1 MKICA
6 ISFHCC
12 PLSPIGGDGVG
23 GMNVYLKE
31 LSTALACD
39 PGTEIDIFT
48 RNQNSGS
55 VRIKR
60 LMSNV
65 RVIQLPA
72 GPKCFVDR
80 KSLYG
85 YLPEFVDNLKG
96 FMGKEKKNYDV
107 IYTHYWLSG
116 LAGEHLKHY
125 FNIPLVHTY
134 HTLAFLKNCVANE
147 HEHKYRLL
155 AERHLSFAA
164 DSIISSSSEEKRN
177 LVGEYGISAQKIKVI
192 YPGVNHNLFYPSK
205 AKTAYQETGF
215 SEDDKIL
222 LYVGRVEPIK
232 GLLTIIEAFALLNKS
247 RNPLSKKLRLIVI
260 GGGKKGSEL
269 SSNLE
274 VKRVKAALE
283 TFGLTE
289 KIVFL
294 GSKVQKVLKEFYSAA
309 DVLIVPSLY
318 ESFGLVVV
326 EALACGTPVLV
337 SNVGKMRTIVKE
349 GKNGFSFAPGS
360 PEALAKGLNV
370 CFKKKNLLWEEAK
383 IRQDIIDRFS
393 WEKTGRETQRVFASL
408 KQEKILSTTK
418 FRPDESPRLA

>member
-12 PLSPIGGDGVG
+12 PLSPVGSDGVG
-23 GMNVYLKE
+23 GMNIYLKE
-31 LSTALACD
+31 LSLALACD

-48 RNQNSGS
+48 RDRNLSKVG
-55 VRIKR
+55 IKR
-60 LMSNV
+60 LMPNV
-65 RVIQLPA
+65 RVIHLPA

-85 YLPEFVDNLKG
+85 YLPEFVENLKG
-96 FMGKEKKNYDV
+96 FMSKEKKTYDV

-116 LAGEHLKHY
+116 LAGEYLKHY

-134 HTLAFLKNCVANE
+134 HTLAFLKNRVSNE
-147 HEHKYRLL
+147 PEHRNRMLT
-155 AERHLSFAA
+155 ERHLSFAA
-164 DSIISSSSEEKRN
+164 DLIISSSSEEKRN
-177 LVGEYGISAQKIKVI
+177 LMEEYGVSPQKIKVI
-192 YPGVNHNLFYPSK
+192 YPGVNHNLFYPSRT
-205 AKTAYQETGF
+205 KTAFQETGY

-232 GLLTIIEAFALLNKS
+232 GLMTIIEAFALLKKS
-247 RNPLSKKLRLIVI
+247 RNPLSKKLKLIVI
-260 GGGKKGSEL
+260 GGGKKDSEL
-269 SSNLE
+269 SYNPE
-274 VKRVKAALE
+274 AKRIKAAVE
-283 TFGLTE
+283 TSGLKE

-294 GSKVQKVLKEFYSAA
+294 GSKEQAALKEFYSAA

-337 SNVGKMRTIVKE
+337 SKVGKMRTIVKE

-360 PEALAKGLNV
+360 PEILVNGIKE
-370 CFKKKNLLWEEAK
+370 FFRKKNLLWEEAR

-393 WEKTGRETQRVFASL
+393 WDKTGRETQRVFAGL
-408 KQEKILSTTK
+408 KQEKILSTTE
-418 FRPDESPRLA
+418 FRPDEIPQLV

>member
-12 PLSPIGGDGVG
+12 PLSPVGGDGVG

-48 RNQNSGS
+48 RDWNSSKVG
-55 VRIKR
+55 IKR
-60 LMSNV
+60 VMPNV
-65 RVIQLPA
+65 RVIHLPA

-85 YLPEFVDNLKG
+85 YLPEFEENLKS
-96 FMGKEKKNYDV
+96 FMGKEKKTYDV
-107 IYTHYWLSG
+107 IYSHYWLSG
-116 LAGEHLKHY
+116 LAGEYLKHY

-134 HTLAFLKNCVANE
+134 HTLAFLKNRVSNE
-147 HEHKYRLL
+147 PEHRNRVLT
-155 AERHLSFAA
+155 ERHLSHAA
-164 DSIISSSSEEKRN
+164 DLIISSSSEEKRN
-177 LVGEYGISAQKIKVI
+177 LMGEFGVSPKKIKVI
-192 YPGVNHNLFYPSK
+192 YPGVNHNLFYPSRT
-205 AKTAYQETGF
+205 KTAFQETGF

-232 GLLTIIEAFALLNKS
+232 GLMTIIEAFAILNKS
-247 RNPLSKKLRLIVI
+247 RNPLSKKLKLIVI
-260 GGGKKGSEL
+260 GGGKKDSEL
-269 SSNLE
+269 SYNPE
-274 VKRVKAALE
+274 AKRIKAAVE
-283 TFGLTE
+283 TSGLKE

-294 GSKVQKVLKEFYSAA
+294 GSKEQAALKEFYSAA

-337 SNVGKMRTIVKE
+337 SKVGKMRTIVKE

-360 PEALAKGLNV
+360 PKVLANGIKE
-370 CFKKKNLLWEEAK
+370 FFQKKDLLWEEVK

-393 WEKTGRETQRVFASL
+393 WDKTGRETHRVFAGL
-408 KQEKILSTTK
+408 KHEKILSTTE
-418 FRPDESPRLA
+418 FRPDEIPQLV

>member
-12 PLSPIGGDGVG
+12 PSSPIGGDGVG

-39 PGTEIDIFT
+39 PSIEIDIFT
-48 RNQNSGS
+48 REQNSGK
-55 VRIKR
+55 VRIKK
-60 LMSNV
+60 LLPNV
-65 RVIQLPA
+65 RVIHLPA
-72 GPKCFVDR
+72 GPEGFVDR
-80 KSLYG
+80 KSLYD
-85 YLPEFVDNLKG
+85 YLPEFVENLKG
-96 FMGKEKKNYDV
+96 FIGKEKKSYTV

-134 HTLAFLKNCVANE
+134 HTLAFLKNCVASE
-147 HEHKYRLL
+147 HEHRYRLI
-155 AERHLSFAA
+155 AERHLSIAA
-164 DSIISSSSEEKRN
+164 DLIISSSSEEKKN
-177 LVGEYGISAQKIKVI
+177 LMGEYGISALKIKVI
-192 YPGVNHNLFYPSK
+192 YPGVNHNLFYPL
-205 AKTAYQETGF
+205 KTKTVYLESGF
-215 SEDDKIL
+215 SEDNKIL

-232 GLLTIIEAFALLNKS
+232 GLLTIIEALALLNKS
-247 RNPLSKKLRLIVI
+247 LDTLSEKLRLIVI

-269 SSNLE
+269 SYNQE
-274 VKRVKAALE
+274 ANRVKTAAE
-283 TFGLTE
+283 NFGLSG

-294 GSKVQKVLKEFYSAA
+294 GSIEQKALKNYYSAA
-309 DVLIVPSLY
+309 ATLIVPSLY

-360 PEALAKGLNV
+360 PEALAMGLNEF
-370 CFKKKNLLWEEAK
+370 FKKKDLLWEGAK

-393 WEKTGRETQRVFASL
+393 WEKTGRETQQVFASL
-408 KQEKILSTTK
+408 KQENILSTTK
-418 FRPDESPRLA
+418 FQPDEIPRLA

>member
-6 ISFHCC
+6 ISFHSC
-12 PLSPIGGDGVG
+12 PLSPVGGDGVG
-23 GMNVYLKE
+23 GMNIYLKE
-31 LSTALACD
+31 LSSALACD

-48 RNQNSGS
+48 RDRNSDS

-60 LMSNV
+60 LMPNV
-65 RVIQLPA
+65 RVIHLPA

-85 YLPEFVDNLKG
+85 YLPEFVENLKG
-96 FMGKEKKNYDV
+96 FMGKEKKTYDV
-107 IYTHYWLSG
+107 IYSHYWLSG
-116 LAGEHLKHY
+116 LVGEHLKHY

-134 HTLAFLKNCVANE
+134 HTLAFLKNRVASK
-147 HEHKYRLL
+147 HEHRYRLL
-155 AERHLSFAA
+155 AERHLSHAA
-164 DSIISSSSEEKRN
+164 DLIISSSSEEKRN
-177 LVGEYGISAQKIKVI
+177 LMEEYGVSAQKIKVI

-205 AKTAYQETGF
+205 VKKVYLESGF
-215 SEDDKIL
+215 LEDHKIL

-232 GLLTIIEAFALLNKS
+232 GLLTIIEALAFLNKS
-247 RNPLSKKLRLIVI
+247 LDPLSKELRLIVI

-269 SSNLE
+269 SYNHE
-274 VKRVKAALE
+274 ANCVKAAAE
-283 TFGLTE
+283 TFGLTG

-294 GSKVQKVLKEFYSAA
+294 GSIEQKALKDYYSAA
-309 DVLIVPSLY
+309 DALIVPSLY

-360 PEALAKGLNV
+360 PEALAKVLKEF
-370 CFKKKNLLWEEAK
+370 FKKKNFLWEEAK

-393 WEKTGRETQRVFASL
+393 WEKTGRETQRVFAGL

>member
-12 PLSPIGGDGVG
+12 PLSPVGGDGVG
-23 GMNVYLKE
+23 GMNIYLKE
-31 LSTALACD
+31 LSSALACN

-55 VRIKR
+55 VMIKK
-60 LMSNV
+60 LMPNV
-65 RVIQLPA
+65 RVIHIPA

-96 FMGKEKKNYDV
+96 FICKEKKSYTV

-116 LAGEHLKHY
+116 LAGECMKHS

-134 HTLAFLKNCVANE
+134 HTLAFLKNRVSNE
-147 HEHKYRLL
+147 PEYRKRIL
-155 AERHLSFAA
+155 AERHLSHAA
-164 DSIISSSSEEKRN
+164 DLIISSSSEEKRN
-177 LVGEYGISAQKIKVI
+177 LMGEFGVSPQKIKVI
-192 YPGVNHNLFYPSK
+192 YPGVNHNLFYPMRT
-205 AKTAYQETGF
+205 KTAFQETGF

-247 RNPLSKKLRLIVI
+247 HNPLSERFKLIVI

-269 SSNLE
+269 SYNPE
-274 VKRVKAALE
+274 VKRVKAAVE

-294 GSKVQKVLKEFYSAA
+294 GSKEQEALKEFYSAA

-337 SNVGKMRTIVKE
+337 SKVGKMRTIVKE

-360 PEALAKGLNV
+360 PEVLANGIRN
-370 CFKKKNLLWEEAK
+370 FFQKKDLLWEEAR
-383 IRQDIIDRFS
+383 IRQDIIGRFS
-393 WEKTGRETQRVFASL
+393 WDKTGRETQRVFAGL
-408 KQEKILSTTK
+408 KKEKILSTTE
-418 FRPDESPRLA
+418 FRPDEIPQPV

>member
-6 ISFHCC
+6 VSFHCC

-31 LSTALACD
+31 LSTALASD

-48 RNQNSGS
+48 RNRNSGG

-60 LMSNV
+60 LMPNV
-65 RVIQLPA
+65 RIIHLPA
-72 GPKCFVDR
+72 GPKSFVDR

-85 YLPEFVDNLKG
+85 HLPEFVDNLKG
-96 FMGKEKKNYDV
+96 FICKEKKRYTV
-107 IYTHYWLSG
+107 IYSHDWLSG
-116 LAGEHLKHY
+116 LAGENLKHY
-125 FNIPLVHTY
+125 FSIPLVHNY
-134 HTLAFLKNCVANE
+134 HTLAFLKNRVASE
-147 HEHKYRLL
+147 HEHNYRLS

-164 DSIISSSSEEKRN
+164 DLIISSSSEEKRN
-177 LVGEYGISAQKIKVI
+177 LTREYGVSAQKIKVI

-205 AKTAYQETGF
+205 IKTAYLETGF
-215 SEDDKIL
+215 SKDNKIL

-232 GLLTIIEAFALLNKS
+232 GLLTIIEAFASLKKS
-247 RNPLSKKLRLIVI
+247 MDPLSKELRLIVI
-260 GGGKKGSEL
+260 GGGKKDSEL
-269 SSNLE
+269 SYNHE
-274 VKRVKAALE
+274 VNRVKAAVE
-283 TFGLTE
+283 TFGLTG

-294 GSKVQKVLKEFYSAA
+294 GSKEQKALKDFYSAA
-309 DVLIVPSLY
+309 AALIVPSLY

-337 SNVGKMRTIVKE
+337 SNVGKMKTIVKE

-360 PEALAKGLNV
+360 PEALAKGLKE
-370 CFKKKNLLWEEAK
+370 FFQKRDFLWEKAI

-393 WEKTGRETQRVFASL
+393 WEKTGSETHRILAGL
-408 KQEKILSTTK
+408 KKEKVLSTTK
-418 FRPDESPRLA
+418 FRPYESPQLA

>member
-1 MKICA
+1 MKICTV
-6 ISFHCC
+6 SFHCC
-12 PLSPIGGDGVG
+12 PLSQIGGDGVG

-31 LSTALACD
+31 LSTAMACD

-48 RNQNSGS
+48 RDRNSGS

-60 LMSNV
+60 LMPNV
-65 RVIQLPA
+65 RVIHLPA
-72 GPKCFVDR
+72 GPDCFVDR
-80 KSLYG
+80 KSLYD
-85 YLPEFVDNLKG
+85 YLPEFVENLKG
-96 FMGKEKKNYDV
+96 FICKEKKSYTE

-134 HTLAFLKNCVANE
+134 HTLAFLKNRVASK
-147 HEHKYRLL
+147 HEHRYRLL
-155 AERHLSFAA
+155 AERHLSHAA
-164 DSIISSSSEEKRN
+164 DLIISSSSEEKRN
-177 LVGEYGISAQKIKVI
+177 LMGEYGVSAQKIKVI

-205 AKTAYQETGF
+205 VKTVYLESGF
-215 SEDDKIL
+215 SEDHKIL

-232 GLLTIIEAFALLNKS
+232 GLLTIIEALAFLNKS
-247 RNPLSKKLRLIVI
+247 LDPLSKELRLIVI

-269 SSNLE
+269 SYNHE
-274 VKRVKAALE
+274 VNRVKAAAE
-283 TFGLTE
+283 TFGLTG
-289 KIVFL
+289 KIVFM
-294 GSKVQKVLKEFYSAA
+294 GSIEQKALKGYYCAA
-309 DVLIVPSLY
+309 ATLIVPSLY

-360 PEALAKGLNV
+360 PEALAKGLKEF
-370 CFKKKNLLWEEAK
+370 FKKKDFLWEEAK

>member
-12 PLSPIGGDGVG
+12 PLSPVGGDGVG

-48 RNQNSGS
+48 RDWNSSKVGIRR
-55 VRIKR
+55 V
-60 LMSNV
+60 MPNV
-65 RVIQLPA
+65 RVIHLPA

-85 YLPEFVDNLKG
+85 YIPEFVENLKG
-96 FMGKEKKNYDV
+96 FMDKEKKSYDV

-134 HTLAFLKNCVANE
+134 HTLAFLKNRVSNE
-147 HEHKYRLL
+147 PEHRNRVLT
-155 AERHLSFAA
+155 ERHLSFAT
-164 DSIISSSSEEKRN
+164 DLIISSSSEEKRN
-177 LVGEYGISAQKIKVI
+177 LMEEYGVSAQKIKVI
-192 YPGVNHNLFYPSK
+192 YPGVNHHLFCPSK
-205 AKTAYQETGF
+205 AKTAYLETGF

-232 GLLTIIEAFALLNKS
+232 GLMTIIEAFALLKKS
-247 RNPLSKKLRLIVI
+247 RNPLSKKLKLIVI
-260 GGGKKGSEL
+260 GGGKKDSEL
-269 SSNLE
+269 SYNPE
-274 VKRVKAALE
+274 AKRIKAAVE
-283 TFGLTE
+283 TSGLKE

-294 GSKVQKVLKEFYSAA
+294 GSKEQAALKEFYSAA

-337 SNVGKMRTIVKE
+337 SKVGKMRTIVKE

-360 PEALAKGLNV
+360 PEVLANGIKE
-370 CFKKKNLLWEEAK
+370 FFQKKDLLWEEAR

-393 WEKTGRETQRVFASL
+393 WDKTGRETHRVFAGL
-408 KQEKILSTTK
+408 KQEKILSTTE
-418 FRPDESPRLA
+418 FRPDEIPQLV

>member
-12 PLSPIGGDGVG
+12 PLSPVGGNGIG
-23 GMNVYLKE
+23 GMNIYLKE
-31 LSTALACD
+31 LSSALVCD
-39 PGTEIDIFT
+39 PGTKIDIFT
-48 RNQNSGS
+48 RDRNSSKVGI
-55 VRIKR
+55 RR

-65 RVIQLPA
+65 RVIHLPA

-80 KSLYG
+80 KSLHG
-85 YLPEFVDNLKG
+85 CLTEFVENLKG

-116 LAGEHLKHY
+116 LAGEYLKHY

-134 HTLAFLKNCVANE
+134 HTLAFLKNRVSNE
-147 HEHKYRLL
+147 PEHRNRMLT
-155 AERHLSFAA
+155 ERHLSFAA
-164 DSIISSSSEEKRN
+164 DLIISSSSEEQRN
-177 LVGEYGISAQKIKVI
+177 LIGEYGVSAQKIKVI
-192 YPGVNHNLFYPSK
+192 YPGVNHNLFYPSRTK
-205 AKTAYQETGF
+205 AAFKETGF
-215 SEDDKIL
+215 SKEDKIL
-222 LYVGRVEPIK
+222 LYVGRVEPVK
-232 GLLTIIEAFALLNKS
+232 GLMTIIEAFALLNKS

-269 SSNLE
+269 SYNLE
-274 VKRVKAALE
+274 AKRIKAAVE

-294 GSKVQKVLKEFYSAA
+294 GSKEQEALKEFYSAA

-337 SNVGKMRTIVKE
+337 SKVGKMRTIVKE
-349 GKNGFSFAPGS
+349 GKNGFSFVPGS
-360 PEALAKGLNV
+360 PEVLANGIKE
-370 CFKKKNLLWEEAK
+370 FFQKKDLLWEEAR

-393 WEKTGRETQRVFASL
+393 WDKTGRETQRVFAGL
-408 KQEKILSTTK
+408 KQEKILSTTE
-418 FRPDESPRLA
+418 FRPDEIPQLV